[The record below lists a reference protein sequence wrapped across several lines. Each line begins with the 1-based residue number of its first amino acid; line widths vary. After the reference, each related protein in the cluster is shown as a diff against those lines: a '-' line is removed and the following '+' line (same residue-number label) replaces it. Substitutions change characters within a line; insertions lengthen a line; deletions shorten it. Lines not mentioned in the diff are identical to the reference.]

1 MTKVVIQA
9 TNNGEPMPN
18 IPAMGVVWEPMG
30 DQLQLLVQGKTTPAA
45 AARAAQER
53 IARAIAAQG
62 G

>member
-1 MTKVVIQA
+1 MQ
-9 TNNGEPMPN
+9 PMPN

-30 DQLQLLVQGKTTPAA
+30 DQLALLVQGKTTPAA

-53 IARAIAAQG
+53 IARAIAQQG

>member
-1 MTKVVIQA
+1 VIQA
-9 TNNGEPMPN
+9 SNAGEPMPN

-30 DQLQLLVQGKTTPAA
+30 DALSQLVQGKITPAA